1 MHHSWIPRQKRIPV
15 YVRAHVSGLEPIAH
29 AYTANLS
36 EGGIY
41 LKTREARTEVPIGT
55 QLTVEFRLPRGG
67 PELRM
72 VGTIVWTAA
81 NVRDHLGRHALGMGL
96 RFEAGQLDARQHIRH
111 FVRSFRYQAVL
122 LDFPEPELAKAAL
135 SDLYELVTVANE
147 ATLWEAAATGQVGL
161 ILTGEEPGKPQQ
173 PPRVTRLL
181 GADVEQLPPIVFAA
195 TEPNLEVAVAI
206 DHSDRVVFRRPPM
219 DRLEL
224 RSLGRRL
231 VDAHVLAYENDRLTG
246 ELEAAID
253 RLRRENRYLR
263 QRVAEPSRLE
273 GMLGEAEAMRRV
285 FELIERV
292 APLNTSV
299 LIEGETGTGKDL
311 AARAVHALS
320 PRAEKPFLVQN
331 CAALPETL
339 LDGELFGHV
348 RGAFTGATSDRAGL
362 FEAANGGTVFLDEV
376 GEMTASMQGKL
387 LRVLANGEIRRV
399 GSTKVTHVDVRVVC
413 ATHRDLEAMVKAETF
428 RQDLFYRLRTF
439 VIPLP
444 PLRERRADIA
454 AMALHFLDIYAERH
468 KHPVP
473 GFTPEAI
480 SVLESHGWPGN
491 VRELEHAIEHMLIL
505 APEGKKID
513 APLVRDTLGIAASAT
528 GEPKERGLDEVLNDY
543 ERQLIQ
549 AELERA
555 GGVLAKAARTLGV
568 DRTTLSKR
576 CKRLGLRT
584 TGN

>member
-15 YVRAHVSGLEPIAH
+15 YVRARVTGLEPIAH

-41 LKTREARTEVPIGT
+41 LKTREARGEVPIGT
-55 QLTVEFRLPRGG
+55 QLSVELRLPRGG
-67 PELRM
+67 PELSL
-72 VGTIVWTAA
+72 VGTIVWTASE
-81 NVRDHLGRHALGMGL
+81 VRDHLGRHAFGMGL
-96 RFEAGQLDARQHIRH
+96 RFEAGQLEQREKIQK
-111 FVRSFRYQAVL
+111 FVRSFRYQVAL
-122 LDFPEPELAKAAL
+122 LDFPEPDLARSAL
-135 SDLYELVTVANE
+135 SDIYELVPVENE
-147 ATLWEAAATGQVGL
+147 AALWEATATGQVGL
-161 ILTGEEPGKPQQ
+161 ILTGEQREGTKP
-173 PPRVTRLL
+173 RLAQL
-181 GADVEQLPPIVFAA
+181 LAAKVEQMPPIIYVAG
-195 TEPNLEVAVAI
+195 ENNVDIAVAI
-206 DHSDRVVFRRPPM
+206 DHSDRVVFRKPPM

-224 RSLGRRL
+224 RSLGSRL

-273 GMLGEAEAMRRV
+273 GMLGESEGMKRV

-292 APLNTSV
+292 APLNTTV

-320 PRAEKPFLVQN
+320 PRAEKPFLAQN

-348 RGAFTGATSDRAGL
+348 RGAFTGADRDRTGL

-376 GEMTASMQGKL
+376 GEMTASMQAKL
-387 LRVLANGEIRRV
+387 LRVLAGGEVRRV
-399 GSTKVTHVDVRVVC
+399 GSTKTTTVDVRVVC
-413 ATHRDLEAMVKAETF
+413 ATHRDLDAMVKAGTF

-444 PLRERRADIA
+444 PLRERRADVA
-454 AMALHFLDIYAERH
+454 TMALHFLDKYAERH
-468 KHPVP
+468 KHQVA
-473 GFTPEAI
+473 GFTPGAI
-480 SVLESHGWPGN
+480 AVLESHAWPGN

-505 APEGKKID
+505 APAGKKID
-513 APLVRDTLGIAASAT
+513 APLVRETLGVDASAN
-528 GEPKERGLDEVLNDY
+528 GDEAKERGLDDALLDY

-549 AELERA
+549 AELERS
-555 GGVLAKAARTLGV
+555 GGVLAKAARALGV

-584 TGN
+584 GS

>member
-1 MHHSWIPRQKRIPV
+1 
-15 YVRAHVSGLEPIAH
+15 VSGLDPMAH

-41 LKTREARTEVPIGT
+41 LKTREAPPELPIGT
-55 QLTVEFRLPRGG
+55 HLTVVFRLPRGG
-67 PELRM
+67 PELSLA
-72 VGTIVWTAA
+72 GTIVWTAA
-81 NVRDHLGRHALGMGL
+81 HVRDHLGRHAVGMGL
-96 RFEAGQLDARQHIRH
+96 RFEAGQDEEREHIRR
-111 FVRSFRYQAVL
+111 FVRSFRYQVVL
-122 LDFPEPELAKAAL
+122 LDFPEPELARRSLGDVYEIVSVTDEAAL
-135 SDLYELVTVANE
+135 
-147 ATLWEAAATGQVGL
+147 WETAAAGRVGL
-161 ILTGEEPGKPQQ
+161 ILAGVEQDARTKPA
-173 PPRVTRLL
+173 RLARIL
-181 GADVEQLPPIVFAA
+181 GANVEQLPPIVYAA
-195 TEPNLEVAVAI
+195 PEPELDLTIAI
-206 DHSDRVVFRRPPM
+206 EHSDRVVFRRAPLEP
-219 DRLEL
+219 LEL
-224 RSLGRRL
+224 RTLGCRL

-273 GMLGEAEAMRRV
+273 GMLGESEAMRQV

-320 PRAEKPFLVQN
+320 TRAEKPFLVQN

-362 FEAANGGTVFLDEV
+362 FEAAHGGTVFLDEV
-376 GEMTASMQGKL
+376 GEMTPSMQAKL
-387 LRVLANGEIRRV
+387 LRVLAAGEVRRV
-399 GSTKVTHVDVRVVC
+399 GSTKLTIVDVRVVC
-413 ATHRDLEAMVKAETF
+413 ATHRDLDAMVKAGTF

-473 GFTPEAI
+473 GFTPDAI
-480 SVLESHGWPGN
+480 AVLESHGWPGN
-491 VRELEHAIEHMLIL
+491 VRELEHSIERMLIL
-505 APEGKKID
+505 APSGKKID
-513 APLVRDTLGIAASAT
+513 APLVRDTVGIAASAN
-528 GEPKERGLDEVLNDY
+528 GASKDRGLDEALMDY
-543 ERQLIQ
+543 ERQLIT
-549 AELERA
+549 AELERS

-576 CKRLGLRT
+576 CKRLGLRA
-584 TGN
+584 GG